1 MPKQSVIGGF
11 YWEDSSSVEA
21 PMPSTALKLG
31 LGSEHYSAV
40 LLKTVTHLRLCVE
53 YHRYHGRLE
62 LILLGKRLPRYTPV
76 LEDTLC
82 SYMTEKSV
90 NIKSG

>member
-1 MPKQSVIGGF
+1 MPKQSIIGGF

-62 LILLGKRLPRYTPV
+62 LILLGKRLPRTSV
-76 LEDTLC
+76 LEDALR
-82 SYMTEKSV
+82 SYMVEKSV